1 MTRGCRNPGTAAPA
15 PARPVA
21 WAWARRARARGRGRP
36 GAGSRAVGATLGAAL
51 VFLPH
56 PALACPFCEVGAR
69 DAWRFIVL
77 VVGSFIAGAAF
88 VLIWSIRTGQFGDP
102 DGPSRRVLE
111 LDHTTGVRF

>member
-1 MTRGCRNPGTAAPA
+1 MTRGCRDLG
-15 PARPVA
+15 ARVA
-21 WAWARRARARGRGRP
+21 
-36 GAGSRAVGATLGAAL
+36 GAAL
-51 VFLPH
+51 GALLASVPH
-56 PALACPFCEVGAR
+56 PALACPFCELGAR

-102 DGPSRRVLE
+102 EGPSRRVLE